1 VCRGLASATGATLA
15 ELARY
20 YVQALSATVPFVA
33 ATGGTSTACCFA
45 AMLQIAFL
53 TTPKKAVCRRILPLF
68 ASATLGG
75 AAKSA
80 TKCGCTSMPL
90 PQQCCLCVQRANI
103 RQCNAVRYVQ
113 AQANAS
119 AQAAVPVDDQRLV
132 RLVDKIVINQGNR

>member
-1 VCRGLASATGATLA
+1 MCRALASATGATLA
-15 ELARY
+15 ELAPYCAR
-20 YVQALSATVPFVA
+20 ASSATVPSAV
-33 ATGGTSTACCFA
+33 ATGGTACRFA

-75 AAKSA
+75 AASSA

-103 RQCNAVRYVQ
+103 RQRNAVRYVQ

-119 AQAAVPVDDQRLV
+119 AEAAVPVDDQRLV